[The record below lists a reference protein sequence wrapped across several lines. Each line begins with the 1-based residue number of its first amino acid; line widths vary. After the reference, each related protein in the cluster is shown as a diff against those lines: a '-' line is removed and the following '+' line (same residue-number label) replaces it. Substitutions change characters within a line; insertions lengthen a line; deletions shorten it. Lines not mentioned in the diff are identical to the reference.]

1 MSIPPDEALRCLSE
15 GNSRFR
21 ADPYIETGA
30 LEGHAPRKLHNEEE
44 SVAYL
49 VSPEDLMRFF
59 DLELSEAERR
69 MVARQVSASKYLQDE
84 LAFLEFVRS
93 HFQDIRSQSAPSD
106 GLTWEVIRG
115 RL

>member
-1 MSIPPDEALRCLSE
+1 M
-15 GNSRFR
+15 
-21 ADPYIETGA
+21 
-30 LEGHAPRKLHNEEE
+30 
-44 SVAYL
+44 AYL

-84 LAFLEFVRS
+84 LAFLELVRS
-93 HFQDIRSQSAPSD
+93 GLQDLRVQSRPSE
-106 GLTWEVIRG
+106 GSTWDLIRG